1 MGFPPCTWPMS
12 FYPAGWLLLLP
23 CHCIPPAII
32 SLISLPCCYFWAYGL
47 KHLPCQF
54 LILFL
59 LLVLLPSILAGPTH
73 SVPWASSA
81 YFILWASSAH
91 FIIWAFLAHSII
103 SYIFPFHGFL
113 LNLLGL
119 PGTNYH
125 ILLWAY
131 WLLNQPHLLI
141 HFYRLSWPIFAFF
154 PSLTI
159 PMGLLLHSLG
169 LPRPIFFLSNHL
181 LF

>member
-1 MGFPPCTWPMS
+1 M
-12 FYPAGWLLLLP
+12 
-23 CHCIPPAII
+23 
-32 SLISLPCCYFWAYGL
+32 
-47 KHLPCQF
+47 PCQF
-54 LILFL
+54 LALFL
-59 LLVLLPSILAGPTH
+59 LLVFTAQH
-73 SVPWASSA
+73 SCWANPFRPWASSA

-169 LPRPIFFLSNHL
+169 LPRPICFLSNHL